1 MFGLGGVGKTS
12 LIHRFLYN
20 KFDNSYTATIEDDYR
35 DVITYNNHIV
45 DVTVLDTAGS
55 YQFPAMRRHA
65 IQHGNGFIIVYAVDN
80 PASLEEAKRLYQE
93 VVGIKG
99 VDDCPVILVGNKID
113 KSPMGKRKIS
123 RDHVKQLLEDSNMNV
138 EHIETSARINHNVSL
153 VFNKLIGIIDD
164 RNMENLST
172 SMNNVSNG
180 GNLSKSTMRLH
191 GTSKSSLNSTTSK
204 SNSRKD
210 RSYSMDDTID
220 EIKTARKRN
229 TKTKKKFLKK
239 FFSSR
244 KSIR

>member
-20 KFDNSYTATIEDDYR
+20 KFDNGYTATIEDDYR

-80 PASLEEAKRLYQE
+80 PASLEEAKRLYNE
-93 VVGIKG
+93 VVSIKDA
-99 VDDCPVILVGNKID
+99 DDCPVILVGNKID

-123 RDHVKQLLEDSNMNV
+123 RDHVKELLEHSNMNV

-164 RNMENLST
+164 RNMESLSA
-172 SMNNVSNG
+172 SMSSVANG
-180 GNLSKSTMRLH
+180 GSNLTKSTLKLQ
-191 GTSKSSLNSTTSK
+191 GTSKNSLNSESK
-204 SNSRKD
+204 SNTRID
-210 RSYSMDDTID
+210 RSYSLDDTVD

-229 TKTKKKFLKK
+229 KTKKKFLKK
-239 FFSSR
+239 FFSTR